1 MSIDLVHL
9 PDEETGK
16 TVTRKLNLKAGR
28 RAFMQALGF
37 GVAGAALF
45 GPGAVREA
53 AAQTV
58 TDTDILNFALNLEY
72 LEAEFYLRAAT
83 GQGLADSEIGG
94 GVGTLGPVSG
104 GRQVTFATDAIR
116 NYAFEIAAEERTH
129 VQFLRGALGGARV
142 NRPAIDISNA
152 FNIAA
157 SFAGLGSS
165 FDPYANENNF
175 LLAAFIFEDVGV
187 SAYLG
192 AAPLIADKS
201 ILAAAGGILAAEA
214 YHAGTIRT
222 LLYSRGFYSQA
233 QAISDARDN
242 FDNPGDDDQG
252 IGTVTTANTSL
263 TNPANGQAYARTTTE
278 VLRIVYLNGSAQPT
292 GFFPSGLNGTI
303 R

>member
-1 MSIDLVHL
+1 MTIDLVHL
-9 PDEETGK
+9 PDPETGK
-16 TVTRKLNLKAGR
+16 TVTRKLNLEAGR
-28 RAFMQALGF
+28 RAFLRNVGL
-37 GVAGAALF
+37 GVAGAAIF
-45 GPGAVREA
+45 GTGAVQEA

-83 GQGLADSEIGG
+83 GAGLSNSEIGG
-94 GVGTLGPVSG
+94 GTGTLGPVAG

-116 NYAFEIAAEERTH
+116 NYAFEIAAEERAH
-129 VQFLRGALGGARV
+129 VQLLRSALGSARV

-157 SFAGLGSS
+157 SFAGLGST
-165 FDPYANENNF
+165 FDAYANETNF

-192 AAPLIADKS
+192 AAPLISSKQ
-201 ILAAAGGILAAEA
+201 ILAAAGGLLAAEA

-222 LLYSRGFYSQA
+222 VLYSRGLYSQA
-233 QAISDARDN
+233 QAISDARDRL
-242 FDNPGDDDQG
+242 DNSNDDDQG

-263 TNPANGQAYARTTTE
+263 TDPATGLPYARTTTE
-278 VLRIVYLNGSAQPT
+278 VLRIVYLNGNAQPT
-292 GFFPSGLNGTI
+292 GFFPNGLNGTI